1 MANKLIIKAVEDF
14 ITNRDSL
21 WDYNEVID
29 DFFLNYVKS
38 DEYACMNKDERAR
51 CVNSYLELK
60 TFIIK
65 LIEVKELF
73 NHYDNAKSPS
83 AH

>member
-14 ITNRDSL
+14 ITNRGSL
-21 WDYNEVID
+21 KDYDGVID

-38 DEYACMNKDERAR
+38 DEYACMNEDERAR
-51 CVNSYLELK
+51 YVNCYIELK
-60 TFIIK
+60 TFIIR
-65 LIEVKELF
+65 LIEFKELF